1 MSNYAIVSAAS
12 TVVNIVEWDGDTNV
26 WAPPSGCT
34 AVIVGDKEVGI
45 GYTYTDGNFISN
57 QPVGFGSISNDY
69 WGGLRTHR
77 DKLLSECDWTQF
89 NDSPLSSSEK
99 TEWAT
104 YRQKLRDLPAVVSAA
119 STLTPGHYIP
129 PDNPTVAWPTKP
141 S

>member
-1 MSNYAIVSAAS
+1 MANYAIVSAAS

-57 QPVGFGSISNDY
+57 QPVGIGSIANDY
-69 WGGLRTHR
+69 WKDLRTHR
-77 DKLLSECDWTQF
+77 DKLLAECDWTQNRDVTLG
-89 NDSPLSSSEK
+89 NDADWK
-99 TEWAT
+99 T

-129 PDNPTVAWPTKP
+129 PDNPAVAWPTKP